1 VCFRCIIILSYR
13 VTFFLNVLCKLIIH
27 QKALYDFF
35 FEKSCKVVLLLFI
48 INISISLED
57 QYTLKNKYIEK
68 HIEQRIRWYD
78 NNRDDFFLI
87 IFLKVFDFQIYQWL
101 SLVYNMLYYGNDNRI
116 EYYLTNIEKR
126 SNSK

>member
-1 VCFRCIIILSYR
+1 MQTHYTSESSVR
-13 VTFFLNVLCKLIIH
+13 
-27 QKALYDFF
+27 FF

-78 NNRDDFFLI
+78 NNRDDFF
-87 IFLKVFDFQIYQWL
+87 
-101 SLVYNMLYYGNDNRI
+101 
-116 EYYLTNIEKR
+116 
-126 SNSK
+126 